1 MQNIPVKVRKAF
13 AEKEAYLKGFIPD
26 LKANADGIYRNP
38 DGSWQCHYSG
48 CMCAQIS
55 MLSNGHCFETHGG
68 ICQKWYEV
76 NAQLGLPIS
85 DEEADGADCR
95 ISHFEHGDI
104 RWVSNTNV
112 CEVVPLREKKASVKK
127 FLNNLKESILKRS
140 KPSNKKGTLPP
151 QEPPAK
157 PKTPPKP
164 QKKAVK
170 KKSLIC
176 IDGSNVIMRRGRKPR
191 VEILRAIMVAL
202 EGNGYRVKTFVD
214 KSVFPRLMRY
224 EDEDGVAF
232 LKCGEKKGVVT
243 VAPSKTEA
251 DGQLLQLVKFEKDAH
266 AISNDRYRDYV
277 EMHPWI
283 KDDNGKKIH
292 GFNLVPMEDGVVR
305 VLIAGFNLDI
315 TVK

>member
-112 CEVVPLREKKASVKK
+112 CEVVPPRRKKALVK
-127 FLNNLKESILKRS
+127 
-140 KPSNKKGTLPP
+140 G
-151 QEPPAK
+151 
-157 PKTPPKP
+157 

-176 IDGSNVIMRRGRKPR
+176 IDGSNVIMRKGRKPR
-191 VEILRAIMVAL
+191 VEILRAIMAAL

>member
-1 MQNIPVKVRKAF
+1 MQSIPVKVRKAF

-112 CEVVPLREKKASVKK
+112 CEVVPPRRKKALVK
-127 FLNNLKESILKRS
+127 
-140 KPSNKKGTLPP
+140 G
-151 QEPPAK
+151 
-157 PKTPPKP
+157 

-170 KKSLIC
+170 EGSLIC

-191 VEILRAIMVAL
+191 VEILRAIMAAL

-251 DGQLLQLVKFEKDAH
+251 DGQLLQFVKFEKDAH

>member
-112 CEVVPLREKKASVKK
+112 CEVVPPRRKKALVK
-127 FLNNLKESILKRS
+127 
-140 KPSNKKGTLPP
+140 G
-151 QEPPAK
+151 
-157 PKTPPKP
+157 

-170 KKSLIC
+170 EGSLIC

-191 VEILRAIMVAL
+191 VEILRAIMAAL